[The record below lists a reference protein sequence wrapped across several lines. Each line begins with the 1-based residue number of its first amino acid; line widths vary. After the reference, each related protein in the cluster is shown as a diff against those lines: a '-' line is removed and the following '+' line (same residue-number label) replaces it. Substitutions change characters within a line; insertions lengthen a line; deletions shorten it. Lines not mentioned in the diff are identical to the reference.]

1 MDKVGEIISRVE
13 RRRRWTAEQ
22 KIKVLTEA
30 LEPGATVSAVADR
43 NGIGR
48 SQLYA
53 WMKRAREGDIPG
65 ISLNGSQKPL
75 FAPVRIAAVPTLPT
89 PPVTAPAAAC
99 PQRRPGAIEIALTN
113 GRVVRAEEGIEPA
126 RLARLVAALDGAR
139 R

>member
-1 MDKVGEIISRVE
+1 MDRVGEIISRVE
-13 RRRRWTAEQ
+13 RRRRWSAEA
-22 KIKVLTEA
+22 KVKVITEA

-43 NGIGR
+43 KGISR

-53 WMKRAREGDIPG
+53 WMKRARRGDIPG

-89 PPVTAPAAAC
+89 PTVTAPAAAC
-99 PQRRPGAIEIALTN
+99 PQRRPGVVEIALTN

-139 R
+139 P